1 MPVCLALQA
10 AGTADG
16 TGSHLDF
23 PLLRR
28 CAACN
33 LLQILAA
40 DVFIYSCF
48 FSWILCSRAGS
59 VGPFK
64 SSPRLWGQCC
74 LVNTVEAETLK
85 AGGLGSVC
93 CCFQALEKCTNH
105 FSFLLSALLWKE
117 EAHAHWQSSCLGLT
131 LSLHCSALMGAH
143 QLTPSSVECLCH
155 VIRAHTECIFGL
167 KQCFWRASFE
177 DKGEWEGKN
186 EIQLEFWRL
195 FYTDTHTENTQF
207 SNLLLLFFL
216 LLCSFDKNQF
226 HFPMN
231 KRCLLFFFLEN
242 LHYRETGRQKALPC
256 TGSLPKWLW

>member
-1 MPVCLALQA
+1 ML
-10 AGTADG
+10 
-16 TGSHLDF
+16 
-23 PLLRR
+23 
-28 CAACN
+28 
-33 LLQILAA
+33 
-40 DVFIYSCF
+40 
-48 FSWILCSRAGS
+48 FSWILCSRTGS

-143 QLTPSSVECLCH
+143 QLIPSSVECLCH

-177 DKGEWEGKN
+177 DKGEWEGEN
-186 EIQLEFWRL
+186 EIQLEFWRF

-216 LLCSFDKNQF
+216 LLCAFDKNQF

-231 KRCLLFFFLEN
+231 KRCLLFFCKICI
-242 LHYRETGRQKALPC
+242 TGKQVDRKPCHALVHSQNGCDSRGWARPR
-256 TGSLPKWLW
+256 PKWDAGHSVQISRVGDSSAVTWAVVCISTE